1 LSALALFA
9 VVAVVLTGC
18 KPTAELEPCNVAHS
32 ECQLDIFYALL
43 RLRGDGADPFVGVP
57 PIRTLTVE
65 EYELE
70 LRGGKPAPPEPPPEP
85 PAEPPPEEEE
95 PPKEVE
101 VDPWDVTLQL
111 LGLIEPKVPSGEQGV
126 ANKKKHVAAYYSS
139 DTRTVTVIDRDYG
152 RNDFWDTALLTH
164 ELVHALQ
171 DDELSGWDPDSTD
184 ALNVRRSMIEGE
196 ASLYEDLTIL
206 GMRGRERTDKEWRDL
221 YERRIED
228 QRGGLPYESSVYLAA
243 EWLVYPL
250 GANRLID
257 AFLDGGNAGIR
268 HVLGD
273 PPRSSA
279 ELILFDTGKKTG
291 PRAGLSCEVELPGPD
306 FARVVHDELG
316 ALHVYGFLAKAGL
329 DIDDAWKRASHLTDD
344 RLAVY
349 FDREAKAVAASW
361 RQRFGDEDD
370 AQRIVDALAGA
381 EHTFTVEADHG
392 DLLVRVSNREGL
404 LDDWPGANKCNR

>member
-1 LSALALFA
+1 VKLSSLALRLA
-9 VVAVVLTGC
+9 VAAVTLTGC
-18 KPTAELEPCNVAHS
+18 KPTAELEPCNVAHD
-32 ECQLDIFYALL
+32 ECQLDIYYALL
-43 RLRGDGADPFVGVP
+43 RLRGDGADPFLGVP

-70 LRGGKPAPPEPPPEP
+70 LRGGKPAPPP
-85 PAEPPPEEEE
+85 EPPPEEGEKEE

-101 VDPWDVTLQL
+101 VNPWDVTLQL
-111 LGLIEPKVPSGEQGV
+111 LDLIEPKVPSTEQGV
-126 ANKKKHVAAYYSS
+126 ANKRNHVAAYYSS
-139 DTRTVTVIDRDYG
+139 DTRTVTVIDRGYE

-171 DDELSGWDPDSTD
+171 DDELSGWDPESID

-196 ASLYEDLTIL
+196 ASLYEDLTVL
-206 GMRGRERTDKEWRDL
+206 AMRGRERTEQEWRDL
-221 YERRIED
+221 YERRIEE
-228 QRGGLPYESSVYLAA
+228 QRGALPYERSVYLAA

-257 AFLDGGNAGIR
+257 GFLDGGNAAIR

-279 ELILFDTGKKTG
+279 ELILFDTGKQTG
-291 PRAGLSCEVELPGPD
+291 QRAPLSCDVELPGPD
-306 FARVVHDELG
+306 FARVFHDEFG

-329 DIDDAWKRASHLTDD
+329 DVDDAWKLASHLTDD
-344 RLAVY
+344 RISIY

-361 RQRFGDEDD
+361 RQRFGHEDD
-370 AQRIVDALAGA
+370 ARRIVDALAGP
-381 EHTFTVEADHG
+381 ERTFTVAADHG

-404 LDDWPGANKCNR
+404 LDDWAGAKKCNR